1 MPERPSDYG
10 ESLPVEL
17 TRSELFFL
25 ADELNQR
32 IAEIDQ
38 RRETDAERLSSHWHA
53 ELLSKLL
60 DAHARLTLQPWRA
73 DRPDLDRRNG
83 GTPDRRAG
91 QDRRG

>member
-1 MPERPSDYG
+1 MPERTSDNG
-10 ESLPVEL
+10 ESRPVEL
-17 TRSELFFL
+17 TRNELFYL

-38 RRETDAERLSSHWHA
+38 RPETEAERLSSDWHR

-60 DAHARLTLQPWRA
+60 DAHARLTLEPWRA
-73 DRPDLDRRNG
+73 DHPDLDRRSG

-91 QDRRG
+91 QDRRS